1 MKNSI
6 IIGIA
11 CFIVFSCKGK
21 TAEEVKNEAQIPEVV
36 HVKHHTDLEK
46 INFKQPE
53 WAKNAVIYE
62 VNIRQYSPEGTFN
75 KVTADLQR
83 IKDLGVD
90 VIWLMPI
97 HPIGKKNRKGS
108 MGSYYSVKDYKAV
121 NPEFGTLDDFKNLVK
136 KAHAMDMKVII
147 DWVANH
153 TAWDNV
159 WVKEDINRYTAD
171 SLGNRP
177 IVPEGTDWED
187 TADLDYSN
195 PSTREEM
202 EDAML
207 YWVKETDIDGYRCDV
222 AGMVPLDFWTTL
234 RPKLDEI
241 KPVFMLAEDGEP
253 QIHQAFNM
261 SYAWDF
267 LHLMNDVAKGKKRIT
282 EVQDYI
288 AKRDSLYQKEDVLMY
303 FTTNHD
309 ENSWN
314 KTVFQRYGRNHK
326 NFATLAFTLD
336 GMPLIYSGQE
346 VGNKKELQ
354 FFEKDIINWK
364 SDPDSLQTFYK
375 DLIKVYK
382 ETPAFWTGEN
392 KGTIEFIDSKSKNVL
407 IYQREASQQSPVTVI
422 LNFGYKDYW
431 MPAEVANQIIPQ
443 DVGVNILFGGDFI
456 TEKGNFYVPKYEG
469 RIVSF

>member
-6 IIGIA
+6 IISLFSVLIL
-11 CFIVFSCKGK
+11 SCKGK
-21 TAEEVKNEAQIPEVV
+21 TVEEVKNDAQQPEVV
-36 HVKHHTDLEK
+36 HMKHSADASD
-46 INFKQPE
+46 FKQPE
-53 WAKNAVIYE
+53 WTKNAVIYE

-75 KVTADLQR
+75 KVTEDLQR

-97 HPIGKKNRKGS
+97 HPIGEKNRKGT

-121 NPEFGTLDDFKNLVK
+121 NPEFGTLDDFKNLVQ
-136 KAHAMDMKVII
+136 KAHAMDMKIII

-159 WVKEDINRYTAD
+159 WVEEDITRYTTD

-177 IVPEGTDWED
+177 IVPPGTDWED
-187 TADLDYSN
+187 TADLDYAN
-195 PSTREEM
+195 PSTRKAM

-222 AGMVPLDFWTTL
+222 AGMVPLDFWVEL
-234 RPKLDEI
+234 RTKLDQV

-253 QIHQAFNM
+253 KIHQAFDM

-267 LHLMNDVAKGKKRIT
+267 LHLMNDIAKRKEKISAI
-282 EVQDYI
+282 QDYVV
-288 AKRDSLYQKEDVLMY
+288 KRDSLYKPQDLLMY

-314 KTVFQRYGRNHK
+314 KTVFQRYGQNHK
-326 NFATLAFTLD
+326 NFTTLAFTLD

-346 VGNKKELQ
+346 VGNQKELK
-354 FFEKDIINWK
+354 FFEKDVIDWK
-364 SDPDSLQTFYK
+364 ADTDSLQTFYQ
-375 DLIKVYK
+375 DLIRVYK
-382 ETPAFWTGEN
+382 ETPAFWTGEE
-392 KGTIEFIDSKSKNVL
+392 KGTLEFVDSKDKNVL
-407 IYQREASQQSPVTVI
+407 IYKRKSPKENHPVTVI
-422 LNFGYKDYW
+422 INFGYKEYQV
-431 MPAEVANQIIPQ
+431 PFEVMNHLIPQ
-443 DVGVNILFGGDFI
+443 DVGIKVLFGGDFVSENGKFKI
-456 TEKGNFYVPKYEG
+456 PKYES
-469 RIVSF
+469 RIITF